1 MKFSFSN
8 ENNLRL
14 RYKKHRR
21 KYGWNSGKDPIADP
35 EGLAGSEKW
44 GVGRGISLPL
54 HSPPSV
60 EGSVDPAENEFFT

>member
-1 MKFSFSN
+1 MKFSVSD

-21 KYGWNSGKDPIADP
+21 KYGWNSRKDAGADP
-35 EGLAGSEKW
+35 EGRLGGSEEW
-44 GVGRGISLPL
+44 GVGRGILL

-60 EGSVDPAENEFFT
+60 EGSVDPGENEFFT